1 MREAQK
7 HVDPDPE
14 HWCNLQR
21 FLSCL
26 LSVIAFLCALTFA
39 QVIWDAELCP
49 PLLLQYPGRIVVFVC
64 HADPDEGRG
73 GQSAH
78 LAPVLRPHL
87 HRSGG
92 DEKKSAKCN
101 TVRINTIIC
110 ENPWIRDII
119 VRIRSISPDMATDPD
134 VFVSGWRDAN

>member
-7 HVDPDPE
+7 HVDPVDPDPDSE

-21 FLSCL
+21 LLSCP
-26 LSVIAFLCALTFA
+26 LSVIAFLYVLTFA

-49 PLLLQYPGRIVVFVC
+49 LLLLQYPGRIVVFVA
-64 HADPDEGRG
+64 HGDSDEGHG

-87 HRSGG
+87 QRSG
-92 DEKKSAKCN
+92 DL
-101 TVRINTIIC
+101 
-110 ENPWIRDII
+110 
-119 VRIRSISPDMATDPD
+119 
-134 VFVSGWRDAN
+134 